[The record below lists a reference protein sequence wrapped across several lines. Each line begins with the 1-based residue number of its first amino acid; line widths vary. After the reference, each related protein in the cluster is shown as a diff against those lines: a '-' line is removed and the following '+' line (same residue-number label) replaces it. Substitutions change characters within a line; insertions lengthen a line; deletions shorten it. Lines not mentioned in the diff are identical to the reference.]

1 MRSVSASVA
10 LLALLALAIPSYAAD
25 PTPTTAPAASAER
38 HKVLHGMVKKI
49 DGTSI
54 TVAFGKGDSAKE
66 VVVVTD
72 DKTEYTLDH
81 QPAKF
86 EDIKVGE
93 LVAVAPAEGVAHHI
107 DVNTTH
113 KEPHAL
119 LHGIVSKVDGNN
131 ITVTIGKGDKS
142 KEIVVETD
150 DKTTFTVDHE
160 PGKLA
165 DLTVGELVAVAPAKG
180 VAQHIDLNT
189 THKTTPAKDAP
200 AAVASAPAK

>member
-1 MRSVSASVA
+1 MKSVPTIVA
-10 LLALLALAIPSYAAD
+10 LLALALAIPSFAAD
-25 PTPTTAPAASAER
+25 PAPTTAPAATAER

-49 DGTSI
+49 DEKSI
-54 TVAFGKGDSAKE
+54 TVAFGKGDNAKE
-66 VVVVTD
+66 VVVETD

-86 EDIKVGE
+86 EDVKVGE

-119 LHGIVSKVDGNN
+119 LHGIVSKVDGSS
-131 ITVTIGKGDKS
+131 ITVTIGKGDKA
-142 KEIVVETD
+142 KEVVVETD

-160 PGKLA
+160 PAKLA
-165 DLTVGELVAVAPAKG
+165 DLKVGELVAVAPAKG

-189 THKTTPAKDAP
+189 THKDAP
-200 AAVASAPAK
+200 TAAK